1 MLKFSC
7 LIRALLINLYIK
19 LCSDRMT
26 NKKNRIITLLT
37 DFGLDAPYAAAMKGV
52 ILAINPEAKI
62 IDISHQ
68 ITSHDIIEASFVL
81 MTSYSYFSPHTI
93 HLIVVDPG
101 VGSQR
106 RAILMQTE
114 KYFFI
119 APDNGVLSYPL
130 RSEKVIAA
138 VEITNTSYFLESV
151 SSTFHGR
158 DIFAP
163 VAAWLSRGVKVQEFG
178 PEIKDIH
185 RISFPPVKKLNKNT
199 WRAEVLYID
208 KFGNV
213 ITNIDKGQ
221 WQQLQAESQT
231 SSFALQIGGMRITSL
246 ADNYLQ
252 GKSQKLSA
260 LFGSSNFLE
269 ISSYCQSAARKLK
282 VRRGDTIEITFR

>member
-1 MLKFSC
+1 
-7 LIRALLINLYIK
+7 
-19 LCSDRMT
+19 MT

-37 DFGLDAPYAAAMKGV
+37 DFGLDDPYVAAMKGV
-52 ILAINPEAKI
+52 ILGINTDVKI
-62 IDISHQ
+62 IDISHK

-93 HLIVVDPG
+93 HLVVVDPG

-106 RAILMQTE
+106 RAILVQTE

-130 RSEKVIAA
+130 RREKVTIA
-138 VEITNTSYFLESV
+138 VEITKSSYFLEDR

-163 VAAWLSRGVKVQEFG
+163 VAAWLSRGVKAQEFG
-178 PEIKDIH
+178 PAIKDIH
-185 RISFPPVKKLNKNT
+185 HIPFPPVKKLNKNT
-199 WRAEVLYID
+199 WRAEVLYVD

-231 SSFALQIGGMRITSL
+231 CSFALQIGGTQITSL

-252 GKSQKLSA
+252 GKSQKLFA

-282 VRRGDTIEITFR
+282 ARRGDTIEITFR